1 MKLSDTKDN
10 TISGDTFY
18 SMEIKYT
25 SRIVLKISVESSI
38 FTRFHKC
45 KFISRNKEEKL
56 VGYERMGKGGV

>member
-1 MKLSDTKDN
+1 MIDTKDN
-10 TISGDTFY
+10 TISGDTY

-25 SRIVLKISVESSI
+25 SRIVLKISVESSF